1 MNDFLF
7 RMPTK
12 VMFGVGAAKKVPGL
26 CKEMG
31 FSRLFVVTGSTSTG
45 KSVHLQEM
53 LAAKGIVFKV
63 RDTKAE
69 LIELL
74 EGK

>member
-31 FSRLFVVTGSTSTG
+31 FSRP
-45 KSVHLQEM
+45 H
-53 LAAKGIVFKV
+53 VFRLHDKAIKILKISK
-63 RDTKAE
+63 DETK
-69 LIELL
+69 
-74 EGK
+74 